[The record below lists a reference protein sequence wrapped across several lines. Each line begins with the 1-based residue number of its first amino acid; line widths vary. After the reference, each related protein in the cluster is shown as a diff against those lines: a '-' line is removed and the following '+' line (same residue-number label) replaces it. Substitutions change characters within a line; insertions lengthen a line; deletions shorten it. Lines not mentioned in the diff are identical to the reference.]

1 MLAVAPELERI
12 LRPAAV
18 LKSHGASKIIT
29 QLERCD
35 VSQGGVWNASTSLW
49 QRYDKPWDGFA
60 GGRGSAELVGSIAVV
75 YDSPVRHEITIYK
88 VSISEAALAAGWSVE
103 RLCDDALAW
112 VGLTLA
118 SCPRARLLP
127 PPPPDPFR
135 VRDATDAAAAMAS

>member
-18 LKSHGASKIIT
+18 LNT
-29 QLERCD
+29 QSAALIVKALERCD
-35 VSQGGVWNASTSLW
+35 VSRDGVWNASTSLW

-60 GGRGSAELVGSIAVV
+60 GGRGTAELVGSIAVV

-88 VSISEAALAAGWSVE
+88 VTLSEAGRAAGWGVE

-118 SCPRARLLP
+118 SCARARMLP
-127 PPPPDPFR
+127 PPPQDPFR
-135 VRDATDAAAAMAS
+135 ARSGVLAS

>member
-12 LRPAAV
+12 LRPAAILRADRAV
-18 LKSHGASKIIT
+18 LIIKA
-29 QLERCD
+29 LGDRD
-35 VSQGGVWNASTSLW
+35 VSNQGVWNASPSLW

-60 GGRGSAELVGSIAVV
+60 GGRGTATMLGSIAVV

-88 VSISEAALAAGWSVE
+88 VSLKEAALAAGWSVE
-103 RLCDDALAW
+103 RLCDDALGW

-135 VRDATDAAAAMAS
+135 LRADAVMAS